1 MFFNIFGQKSNKNKI
16 INKSG
21 VFFHL
26 NSLCTEYPRES
37 LPAHSTLKDFSTG
50 WWIMRDALASECI
63 INVNPRFSA
72 RIKDLFPVR
81 WQLEERS
88 GKQSVH
94 HARTYAVRFTGI
106 ADSTFWRAVKRVREW
121 LMLLLHRQSL
131 LGLRWVKVRGGG
143 SFLLVAPPSGQER
156 LSHSSWLSD
165 STVPKFCSGLL
176 SCFYNAVLDKGEG
189 RFSQLIRDFQEFFL
203 SSFLD

>member
-1 MFFNIFGQKSNKNKI
+1 MG
-16 INKSG
+16 
-21 VFFHL
+21 FFHL

-50 WWIMRDALASECI
+50 WWIMRDALASERI

-88 GKQSVH
+88 GKRSVH
-94 HARTYAVRFTGI
+94 RARTYAVRFTGI
-106 ADSTFWRAVKRVREW
+106 ADSTFWRAVKKVIEW
-121 LMLLLHRQSL
+121 LMLLLRRQSL
-131 LGLRWVKVRGGG
+131 LGLRWVKVRTFWRGGG
-143 SFLLVAPPSGQER
+143 TFLLVVPPSGQEC

-165 STVPKFCSGLL
+165 STVPKFYSGLL
-176 SCFYNAVLDKGEG
+176 SCFYNAVLDKALRYKGW
-189 RFSQLIRDFQEFFL
+189 RQILAVN
-203 SSFLD
+203 

>member
-1 MFFNIFGQKSNKNKI
+1 MFFNIFDQKSNFKKI
-16 INKSG
+16 INKS
-21 VFFHL
+21 VFFFHL

-63 INVNPRFSA
+63 INVNHRFSA

-88 GKQSVH
+88 TKQSVH
-94 HARTYAVRFTGI
+94 RACTYAVRFTGI
-106 ADSTFWRAVKRVREW
+106 ADSTFWWAVKRVREW

-131 LGLRWVKVRGGG
+131 LGLRWVKVRTFGGG
-143 SFLLVAPPSGQER
+143 GFFTGSTTFRSGTPE
-156 LSHSSWLSD
+156 
-165 STVPKFCSGLL
+165 PKFLIEWLNSTKVFLRFAQLL
-176 SCFYNAVLDKGEG
+176 LQGSAG
-189 RFSQLIRDFQEFFL
+189 
-203 SSFLD
+203 